1 MTTRDGLKFSTAM
14 CAALAIHAGA
24 LALTVSRGS
33 APKLAGHGV
42 SVQFGVAARPAAASE
57 SQDRP
62 VAQAQPEP
70 QHTPVTPPVKAP
82 ETPPPSPVPAPRKV
96 AATPLPVPDPV
107 MPAPEPEPAQNVPEP
122 EPNKDAAATAKP
134 EPQAQ
139 ASSKPAADDGTQGAD
154 PSAPD
159 QVHTAHSDSA
169 SSAEP
174 ESATAGP
181 DPAAGA
187 GDPDAAAGN
196 AAETNYAGDV
206 MRHLSRLRRPR
217 ASGPGSTHV
226 SFRIAHTGAI
236 SHISISRG
244 SGSARFDRDALNFV
258 RKAAP
263 FPRPPGRESQIL
275 TVEIEGR

>member
-1 MTTRDGLKFSTAM
+1 MTTKDGLKFSTAM

-24 LALTVSRGS
+24 LAVTVSRGS
-33 APKLAGHGV
+33 APKFAGHGV
-42 SVQFGVAARPAAASE
+42 SVQFGVAARPAVAPE

-70 QHTPVTPPVKAP
+70 QHTPVMPPVKAP
-82 ETPPPSPVPAPRKV
+82 ETPAPSPVPAPRKA

-107 MPAPEPEPAQNVPEP
+107 MPAPEP

-139 ASSKPAADDGTQGAD
+139 ASSKPAADDGTRGAD

-174 ESATAGP
+174 ESASADP

-187 GDPDAAAGN
+187 GDPDVGAGN